1 MRTFLNVIA
10 RVMIG
15 AGAAENSQPPRRKY
29 ARQEIISFRGRE
41 KNCIQKQLLLTFSVL
56 LMVSL
61 KFEVKA
67 AKCKPVGG

>member
-29 ARQEIISFRGRE
+29 ARQEIISFRGR
-41 KNCIQKQLLLTFSVL
+41 KKRIQKPRLTFSLTPDGPIKV
-56 LMVSL
+56 
-61 KFEVKA
+61 
-67 AKCKPVGG
+67 